1 MTQSERDA
9 LAARVREDEESAR
22 IIEEYRQSEAHQDM
36 LVFDIRRYGAIGDG
50 VADDTDAL
58 QRALDAA
65 STQRPRT
72 FAELVERH
80 RQAEWEE
87 DMRRENE
94 LWASTFASRPNRLTE
109 RRSEILAEVSEDTVP
124 PRTFANV
131 RAAGQAWRWVVGGFF
146 LIWALAVLY
155 AVVTR

>member
-1 MTQSERDA
+1 MHQRERDA
-9 LAARVREDEESAR
+9 LAARGREEE
-22 IIEEYRQSEAHQDM
+22 
-36 LVFDIRRYGAIGDG
+36 
-50 VADDTDAL
+50 
-58 QRALDAA
+58 
-65 STQRPRT
+65 T

-80 RQAEWEE
+80 RQAEWDE

-131 RAAGQAWRWVVGGFF
+131 RAAGQAWRAVGWFLGGAVVV
-146 LIWALAVLY
+146 WALGLLRA
-155 AVVTR
+155 AVTR